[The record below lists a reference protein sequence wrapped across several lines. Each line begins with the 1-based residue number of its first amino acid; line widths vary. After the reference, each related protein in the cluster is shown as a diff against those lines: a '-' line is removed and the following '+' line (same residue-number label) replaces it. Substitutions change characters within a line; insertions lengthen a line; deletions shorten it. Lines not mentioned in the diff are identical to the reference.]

1 MANKAK
7 KANWQNHIRQK
18 QFLENGVVMLPKK
31 PIREKSR
38 KKQLKAALMK
48 IKANMT
54 PPRKKRRRKN
64 VEPA

>member
-38 KKQLKAALMK
+38 KKQLKAAIMK
-48 IKANMT
+48 LRANV
-54 PPRKKRRRKN
+54 PVQKPKKRKL
-64 VEPA
+64 A